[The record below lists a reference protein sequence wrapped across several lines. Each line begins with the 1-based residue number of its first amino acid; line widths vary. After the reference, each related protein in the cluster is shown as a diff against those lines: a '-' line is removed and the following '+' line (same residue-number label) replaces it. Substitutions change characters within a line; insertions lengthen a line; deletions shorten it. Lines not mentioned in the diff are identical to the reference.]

1 MLSVAVRS
9 SSLSLSPPLNWPLLS
24 LCMCSIRDITV
35 GKSSR
40 IHTLYLKLVSLGV
53 DFLEANHYSVKSS
66 TAIIRMLVAFLDMSV
81 EQSSNIESS
90 EEHKTHDGHYGSEM
104 KKLPKLK

>member
-9 SSLSLSPPLNWPLLS
+9 SSPSLSPPLNWPLLS
-24 LCMCSIRDITV
+24 LCMCSSRDITV

-53 DFLEANHYSVKSS
+53 DDLEANHYYSVKSS
-66 TAIIRMLVAFLDMSV
+66 TALIRMLVAFLDMSV

-90 EEHKTHDGHYGSEM
+90 EVHKDHYRPEM